1 MKKKIISII
10 VCTLIIATI
19 SVPLVGSSA
28 MSSVTISTDPFY
40 DPINPEGRYAFSKKG
55 ENLDNFAST
64 ESISLAGAT
73 DAKIKY
79 IHKYDI
85 STGSSDK
92 GYVKISDNGG
102 SSWST
107 MWEFQGKVGE
117 WEQTFFDL
125 NDWLGE
131 SIKIGFQYVTGE
143 KSISQG
149 WVVDKI
155 TIEIDSEEFYEE
167 TFEDFDEGQPWGE
180 WIVKSDQ
187 TPEEN
192 MPPYDP
198 EIDGPNRGKE
208 NQEIT
213 FSFKAIDVDLD
224 PVSYYIEWGDGDITD
239 WTEYFPSGPSSYSE
253 EHTYELEGTY
263 TIRAKAKDSSN
274 AESDWVD
281 HQIRITTPRSRQ
293 ANNLL
298 LIRNLESLFEL
309 ILNFFPILN
318 NIIDFPLST

>member
-19 SVPLVGSSA
+19 SVPLAGSSA
-28 MSSVTISTDPFY
+28 MSSVTISTDPY
-40 DPINPEGRYAFSKKG
+40 YGPINPDGRYAFSKKG
-55 ENLDNFAST
+55 ENLDNFAAT
-64 ESISLAGAT
+64 ESISLVGAT

-85 STGSSDK
+85 TTGSSDK

-107 MWEFQGKVGE
+107 LWEFQGKVGE
-117 WEQTFFDL
+117 WQQNFFEL
-125 NDWLGE
+125 NDWIGE
-131 SIKIGFQYVTGE
+131 TIKIGFQYVTGE

-149 WVVDKI
+149 WIVDKI

-167 TFEDFDEGQPWGE
+167 TFEDFDEGQAWGE

-187 TPEEN
+187 SPPEN
-192 MPPYDP
+192 LPPYDP
-198 EIDGPNRGKE
+198 EIDGPRRAGE
-208 NQEIT
+208 NVALT
-213 FSFKAIDVDLD
+213 FLFEGIDPDLD
-224 PVSYYIEWGDGDITD
+224 QISYYIEWGDGEITG
-239 WTEYFPSGPSSYSE
+239 WTQFFPSGSSSYSE
-253 EHTYELEGTY
+253 EHTYELEGDY
-263 TIRAKAKDSSN
+263 TIRAKIKDTNN
-274 AESDWVD
+274 AESDWGE
-281 HQIRITTPRSRQ
+281 HKITIPRNRQ

-318 NIIDFPLST
+318 NIIDFSLNT